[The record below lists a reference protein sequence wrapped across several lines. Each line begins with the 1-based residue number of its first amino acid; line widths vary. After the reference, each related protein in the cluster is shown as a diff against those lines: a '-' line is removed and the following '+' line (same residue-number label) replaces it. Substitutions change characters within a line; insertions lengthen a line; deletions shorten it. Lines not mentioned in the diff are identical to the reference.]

1 MVRNESDIV
10 GEDVEDVRRGR
21 LDSKVRGVAIV
32 QNRYLLSAITLVRFG
47 KAYIDQ
53 SPITTQHIKGP
64 TLGSLIHHSKR
75 LFPQYLDPFR
85 SSLSPFPQALIKQKL
100 HRNRS

>member
-1 MVRNESDIV
+1 MRDESDVV
-10 GEDVEDVRRGR
+10 GEDVENVWWGS

-64 TLGSLIHHSKR
+64 TLGSLVHHSKR
-75 LFPQYLDPFR
+75 LLPQYLDSLRP
-85 SSLSPFPQALIKQKL
+85 SLSPFPQTLIQQKL
-100 HRNRS
+100 YRNRS